1 MILESEINIDDT
13 LYPITINYNH
23 FKENG
28 EVIININSII
38 FGDGYTELIPNSVQ
52 LENIK
57 DDCQIH
63 YENHKF
69 MEIES
74 LMDKT
79 WYGID
84 NCKEEL

>member
-1 MILESEINIDDT
+1 MILETEINIDDT
-13 LYPITINYNH
+13 LYPITVDYNH

-38 FGDGYTELIPNSVQ
+38 FNDKELIIFPAQ
-52 LENIK
+52 LEK
-57 DDCQIH
+57 LKEECMIH

-69 MEIES
+69 REIEA